1 MGNQGLCNK
10 HYADHHCHC
19 LPGPTN
25 RFDQELNLAPLIN
38 PFSTTCIISI
48 NRLQHIDFDSA
59 CALHPDCD
67 TRSQKGPEGIVGR
80 GNGALVGLVF
90 PSSFL
95 HLPVSLS
102 VSGSHCPPGVISY
115 SSPRSQSPTP
125 DETSENDFAT
135 RNFKMP
141 QTNHLYCRV
150 AGLTAIQP
158 NS

>member
-19 LPGPTN
+19 LPGQTN

-90 PSSFL
+90 PSSL
-95 HLPVSLS
+95 LCLAVSLS
-102 VSGSHCPPGVISY
+102 VSALIALPGSFLIPLHVPNHPLLMKPRKMTLQLGISKCLKRIIY
-115 SSPRSQSPTP
+115 T
-125 DETSENDFAT
+125 
-135 RNFKMP
+135 
-141 QTNHLYCRV
+141 
-150 AGLTAIQP
+150 AG
-158 NS
+158 